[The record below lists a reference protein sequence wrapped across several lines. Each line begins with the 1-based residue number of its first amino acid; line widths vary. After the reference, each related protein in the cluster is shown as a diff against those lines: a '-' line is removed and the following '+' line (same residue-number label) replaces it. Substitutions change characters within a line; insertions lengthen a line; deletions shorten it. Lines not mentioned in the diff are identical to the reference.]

1 MEYNF
6 VTKTA
11 KRQKPVDFKKL
22 SLVLNNLMELFP
34 TVASMPKY
42 ASSMASVSGRLQSEL
57 WEIYST
63 TALDDLRETLDDDL
77 WIGGRRAWLKLD
89 QWTKTKRVSNQI
101 FKSTGFSR
109 VRVNRRK
116 VA

>member
-1 MEYNF
+1 M
-6 VTKTA
+6 TKTA
-11 KRQKPVDFKKL
+11 KWQKPVDFKKL

-34 TVASMPKY
+34 TIANMPKY